1 MKPLVVARG
10 VVKRYGA
17 FTAVDGVSFQVMEG
31 ECFGILGPNGAG
43 KTTLVRLM
51 ASLSPLTAGQITV
64 DGLDVSRQGR
74 QVRARIGLVP
84 QHDNL
89 DPELTAWQNLRVF
102 SRYFGVP
109 KAVAEERAGELL
121 DFFHLRERARQR
133 VETLSAGMRRR
144 LIIARA
150 LINAPR
156 LLVLDEP
163 TTGLDPQA
171 RHLLW
176 QRLRQLKTQGVT
188 MVLTTHYME
197 EAEQLCDRLIIVHE
211 GRVLAEGSPQALVER
226 YAGREV
232 AEVHL
237 APFQD
242 EAPVLSRLTGAS
254 GLVWERAGDVLFIYA
269 RDSDGLDPALLRGMG
284 ERVVLRRANLE
295 DVFLRLTGRGL
306 AE

>member
-109 KAVAEERAGELL
+109 KAVAEERSGELL

-176 QRLRQLKTQGVT
+176 QRLRQLKAQGVT

-197 EAEQLCDRLIIVHE
+197 EAEQLCDRLIIMHE

-242 EAPVLSRLTGAS
+242 EAPVLSRLTGAR

>member
-176 QRLRQLKTQGVT
+176 QRLRQLKAQGVT

>member
-109 KAVAEERAGELL
+109 KAVAEERSGELL

-176 QRLRQLKTQGVT
+176 QRLRQLKAQGVT